1 MGSILLE
8 TETLSHSYRTGPR
21 ILEDIDFE
29 LEAGDTVG
37 IQGRSGV
44 GKTTLL
50 EIMGTMRAPTSGS
63 VLYEEKSVY
72 ELPVDKRARLRGRYL
87 GFVFQEGLLLP
98 DLTLWENCQ
107 LAVELSPKD
116 WLIDRT
122 RARFRSLLER
132 LGLDSDRHD
141 DLPSQ
146 LSTGERQRLAVARA
160 FMHEPNFII
169 ADEPTGNLDPES
181 SRQLLDLMLPFAE
194 RDRTAIIIAS
204 HDRQVTDRLSRVYEL
219 REGTLKKQ
227 DS

>member
-1 MGSILLE
+1 MDDVFLE
-8 TETLSHSYRTGPR
+8 TEELSHSYRSGPT
-21 ILEDIDFE
+21 ILKDVNFV

-50 EIMGTMRAPTSGS
+50 EILGTMREPTSGS
-63 VLYEEKSVY
+63 VSYGTKSVY
-72 ELPVDKRARLRGRYL
+72 ELSVEKRSRLRGRYL

-116 WLIDRT
+116 WTVEQSRE
-122 RARFRSLLER
+122 RFRSLLER
-132 LGLDSDRHD
+132 LGLDPDRHD

-146 LSTGERQRLAVARA
+146 LSTGERQRLALARA
-160 FMHEPNFII
+160 FMHEPNLIV
-169 ADEPTGNLDPES
+169 ADEPTGNLDPDS
-181 SRQLLDLMLPFAE
+181 SRKLLDLMLPFAE

-204 HDRQVTDRLSRVYEL
+204 HDRQVTDRLSHVYKLSEK
-219 REGTLKKQ
+219 TLKKQ

>member
-1 MGSILLE
+1 MDNALLR
-8 TETLSHSYRTGPR
+8 TEGLGHSYTSGPT
-21 ILEDIDFE
+21 ILEGVDFL

-50 EIMGTMRAPTSGS
+50 EILGTMREPTSGS
-63 VLYEEKSVY
+63 VYYGEESIY
-72 ELPVDKRARLRGRYL
+72 DLPVGERARLRGQYL

-116 WLIDRT
+116 WPLNRT
-122 RARFRSLLER
+122 RERFRSLLDR
-132 LGLDSDRHD
+132 LGLDPARED

-160 FMHEPNFII
+160 FMHEPNLII
-169 ADEPTGNLDPES
+169 ADEPTGNLDPDS

-194 RDRTAIIIAS
+194 RDRTAIVIAS

-219 REGTLKKQ
+219 YEGALKKQ

>member
-1 MGSILLE
+1 MDNALLT
-8 TETLSHSYRTGPR
+8 TEALSHSYRTGPT
-21 ILEDIDFE
+21 ILEDVDFV

-50 EIMGTMRAPTSGS
+50 EILGTMREPTSGA
-63 VLYEEKSVY
+63 VLYGEESVY
-72 ELPVDKRARLRGRYL
+72 ELSVEERARLRGRYL

-107 LAVELSPKD
+107 LAVELSTKD
-116 WLIDRT
+116 WSLDRT
-122 RARFRSLLER
+122 QDRFRSLLDR
-132 LGLDSDRHD
+132 LGLDPNRRE

-160 FMHEPNFII
+160 FMHKPNLII
-169 ADEPTGNLDPES
+169 ADEPTGNLDPDS

-227 DS
+227 AS